1 MGVVR
6 LHPDTADHVMPTNNL
21 VLVPTQ
27 GLAATRTRRQASEKN
42 YSLWGGGTATVVDT
56 SNGDVILAELECVPS
71 VVKYKVQAEKT
82 RPRAN
87 KRRAEEELDP
97 EEDAMRKMRRN
108 RNRLAAAKCRQK
120 RLDQIADLQ
129 MEVAKWVMK
138 NRSLEEEVASLRE
151 EKEELQYVLAAH
163 RQSCTLQIKVE
174 QEESQSQSP
183 VLEPAKPQRPA
194 SLSLTPV
201 TVKNIEGVPI
211 DTPSNGI
218 LSFNTLLEGR
228 TGLTP
233 TNILTPTSL
242 WATVKTSSN
251 LNTPNCSSQQRN
263 LTVVDLL
270 SPSTQALLSL

>member
-1 MGVVR
+1 MTKTKEQLEEEKKISLSIRIKPLDVDAMDQDQRTVGGR
-6 LHPDTADHVMPTNNL
+6 EENLPLHQNQTPRCRCYGPRPKNSWRKRRKSPSPSESNPSMSMLWTQTNL
-21 VLVPTQ
+21 GP
-27 GLAATRTRRQASEKN
+27 
-42 YSLWGGGTATVVDT
+42 
-56 SNGDVILAELECVPS
+56 
-71 VVKYKVQAEKT
+71 
-82 RPRAN
+82 RPRSFGIPLSDLRPRN
-87 KRRAEEELDP
+87 TILRKGRRGRTTTL
-97 EEDAMRKMRRN
+97 KSSRRD

-129 MEVAKWVMK
+129 VEVAKWEMK

-183 VLEPAKPQRPA
+183 VPEPVKPQRPA

-218 LSFNTLLEGR
+218 LSFNTL
-228 TGLTP
+228 
-233 TNILTPTSL
+233 
-242 WATVKTSSN
+242 
-251 LNTPNCSSQQRN
+251 
-263 LTVVDLL
+263 
-270 SPSTQALLSL
+270 